1 MGTLSK
7 IKELCELRNVAISRM
22 EKDCGFS
29 NASIK
34 ALRTEDVSFCRVVKI
49 AKYFNVPLEYF
60 CDEEFNIDSDEQ
72 TLLSIYGSFND
83 EGREKLL
90 NYARDLHDT
99 GRYIKNHKHK
109 MVEND
114 A

>member
-1 MGTLSK
+1 MDFSEKVSALAKARNISINALRHEICVGNGTLQAHGDPRLSTV
-7 IKELCELRNVAISRM
+7 IKVA
-22 EKDCGFS
+22 
-29 NASIK
+29 N
-34 ALRTEDVSFCRVVKI
+34 
-49 AKYFNVPLEYF
+49 YFNVPLEYF